1 MFGRPRLS
9 RLGLDFATGCKTFE
23 APPPGNTTAAAIS
36 QPRYDGLDQAELAI
50 SHHDPLGARA
60 PPAHGD
66 GNETPLEG
74 EHAREPNTGLIKL
87 LLKAR
92 VYAEQ
97 LASGSAQSLED
108 IATREQSHPLLRD
121 ARATGCLRR
130 A

>member
-1 MFGRPRLS
+1 LTKPNLQSPTTTLSVRVHLQRMGMEMRL
-9 RLGLDFATGCKTFE
+9 L
-23 APPPGNTTAAAIS
+23 I
-36 QPRYDGLDQAELAI
+36 
-50 SHHDPLGARA
+50 
-60 PPAHGD
+60 
-66 GNETPLEG
+66 EG